1 MKLPQEIEVQY
12 IIPALRRELVK
23 ELKALKLSQ
32 KQIADELELTEAGVS
47 QYLSGKRGSD
57 VKFDKSM
64 QKEIKIAET
73 EYIPNQRGYALFSE
87 IEPNLIVEVFNQKK
101 NKWEKADYH
110 CEMVL
115 HRKKLKTDK
124 KIKITFK
131 PNPPSK
137 NNYKINQCGSF

>member
-64 QKEIKIAET
+64 QKEIKIAANN
-73 EYIPNQRGYALFSE
+73 I
-87 IEPNLIVEVFNQKK
+87 
-101 NKWEKADYH
+101 
-110 CEMVL
+110 
-115 HRKKLKTDK
+115 
-124 KIKITFK
+124 
-131 PNPPSK
+131 K
-137 NNYKINQCGSF
+137 NNKSSFTELQKLCNLCKTKMILCALHKKHHGQCKYVKECLK